1 MGFGGFKKTG
11 GFFGFLEKPLGFDGL
26 PPFKPFN
33 LLSPARAHARVRYV
47 HSIRGVYIRMPIVIF
62 YSETNYKREAP
73 GVERTR
79 TSVRR
84 ERLGKNG
91 GW

>member
-1 MGFGGFKKTG
+1 MGFLGFKKTG
-11 GFFGFLEKPLGFDGL
+11 GFFGFLEKPLGFDAL
-26 PPFKPFN
+26 IAIFTVS
-33 LLSPARAHARVRYV
+33 LSHARAHARVRYV
-47 HSIRGVYIRMPIVIF
+47 YYIRDVYIRMPIVIF

-79 TSVRR
+79 TTVRR